1 MWPPATVADGCGSP
15 IDLVSYCLSLYKWCL
30 VIKSWG
36 ISGNTRCS
44 FLGNWIA
51 SFPFLENFFLAYGKT
66 MKRHYFLWPK
76 RRKKNG
82 WNDCDFS
89 FQLRKQI
96 HWLQTVFTF
105 FCKWLRCVPWQ
116 QSVSLMETSM
126 KSVISW
132 FVFTYQVCCV
142 RQILTK

>member
-30 VIKSWG
+30 VIKSRG

-66 MKRHYFLWPK
+66 MKRHYFLWSK

-96 HWLQTVFTF
+96 YWLQTVFTF
-105 FCKWLRCVPWQ
+105 FVNDWG
-116 QSVSLMETSM
+116 VSHGNNLFLWWKPQWNLSLAGLFSHT
-126 KSVISW
+126 KSAM
-132 FVFTYQVCCV
+132 
-142 RQILTK
+142 

>member
-30 VIKSWG
+30 VIKSQG

-76 RRKKNG
+76 RRKKKWLEWLWFLISVKKTNILTS
-82 WNDCDFS
+82 DC
-89 FQLRKQI
+89 
-96 HWLQTVFTF
+96 VYF

-132 FVFTYQVCCV
+132 FVFTYQVCYV